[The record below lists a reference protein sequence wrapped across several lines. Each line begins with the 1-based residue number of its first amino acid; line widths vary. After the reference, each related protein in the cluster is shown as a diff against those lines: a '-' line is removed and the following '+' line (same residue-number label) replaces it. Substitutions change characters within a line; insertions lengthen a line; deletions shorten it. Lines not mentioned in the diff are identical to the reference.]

1 MPASSSSQIAAGPK
15 IHQLWQAVILKPF
28 KLQECIFHFW
38 KPLIFSNLVSAGQDH
53 SYVLNTRFW
62 LQKRSTF
69 HRACVIGVYI
79 LFSMTV
85 LLSLKICTTDLG
97 QHISL
102 EWWYWWALDCENI
115 LPPNWGN
122 IMVVLVSL
130 RSWEYST
137 IKLGQL
143 NSVILSLKIWDL
155 EYSTTKL
162 GQHNSGIGEP

>member
-28 KLQECIFHFW
+28 KLQECILHFW
-38 KPLIFSNLVSAGQDH
+38 KPLIFINLVSAGQDH

-85 LLSLKICTTDLG
+85 HPWQSGSFEISIGGFQKGKTRPCTSRGTKVTRCQIFKFLLQTLTFCNFN
-97 QHISL
+97 
-102 EWWYWWALDCENI
+102 AA
-115 LPPNWGN
+115 WGT
-122 IMVVLVSL
+122 
-130 RSWEYST
+130 RSCFIFFETSNQY
-137 IKLGQL
+137 L
-143 NSVILSLKIWDL
+143 
-155 EYSTTKL
+155 
-162 GQHNSGIGEP
+162 

>member
-28 KLQECIFHFW
+28 KLQECILHFW
-38 KPLIFSNLVSAGQDH
+38 KPLIFINLVSAGQDH

-85 LLSLKICTTDLG
+85 LWYCTHIFWKFHWGWAIMAVDTALQTIRG
-97 QHISL
+97 QVQKLHTLI
-102 EWWYWWALDCENI
+102 
-115 LPPNWGN
+115 
-122 IMVVLVSL
+122 VLL
-130 RSWEYST
+130 SWEKRLT
-137 IKLGQL
+137 HP
-143 NSVILSLKIWDL
+143 VF
-155 EYSTTKL
+155 
-162 GQHNSGIGEP
+162 

>member
-28 KLQECIFHFW
+28 KLQECILHFW
-38 KPLIFSNLVSAGQDH
+38 KPLIFINLVSAGQDH

-85 LLSLKICTTDLG
+85 PHNGRIPSYGLPVWRSRDLNPCSFW
-97 QHISL
+97 HKDFSPV
-102 EWWYWWALDCENI
+102 ALPTELMW
-115 LPPNWGN
+115 LPRF
-122 IMVVLVSL
+122 LQK
-130 RSWEYST
+130 SWKVFELCNLALYNT
-137 IKLGQL
+137 
-143 NSVILSLKIWDL
+143 
-155 EYSTTKL
+155 
-162 GQHNSGIGEP
+162 

>member
-28 KLQECIFHFW
+28 KLQECILHFW
-38 KPLIFSNLVSAGQDH
+38 KPLIFINLVSAGQDH

-85 LLSLKICTTDLG
+85 DKRQKLVKTHILTKKNLSEFIWCFVNCSLFIWNRRKNSITSFC
-97 QHISL
+97 HIHIYTAA
-102 EWWYWWALDCENI
+102 WC
-115 LPPNWGN
+115 
-122 IMVVLVSL
+122 
-130 RSWEYST
+130 
-137 IKLGQL
+137 
-143 NSVILSLKIWDL
+143 
-155 EYSTTKL
+155 
-162 GQHNSGIGEP
+162 